1 MTKLTTKKIIKLTIL
16 FIKQKLISNK
26 INYIS
31 LFDGVLV
38 SSIDKELVLELV
50 NNNVSD
56 INSCIK
62 FK

>member
-1 MTKLTTKKIIKLTIL
+1 MSKILSYMEVTIM
-16 FIKQKLISNK
+16 KGVWRKLISNK

-31 LFDGVLV
+31 LFDGVLI

>member
-1 MTKLTTKKIIKLTIL
+1 MEVTIMKG
-16 FIKQKLISNK
+16 IWRKLISNK